1 MYTRRRGAT
10 GYDETGEYGYGG
22 GTKSA
27 RSRNWGNN
35 NNNTTAT
42 TASAKNQIYV
52 NHSFQ
57 LDTSPRDEEGG
68 RPGDPDQ
75 FSQDQIEL
83 VTHAQGVGWAKAGV

>member
-35 NNNTTAT
+35 TTATAT
-42 TASAKNQIYV
+42 TATAKNQIYV
-52 NHSFQ
+52 NRSFQ